1 MDITYLGH
9 SCFKLRGKTG
19 TVVTDPFD
27 KSVGLPIP
35 KVSADI
41 VTISHHHHDH
51 DNCSIVGETARKK
64 HPFVIDS
71 PGEYELF
78 DISIFGI
85 PSFHDNE
92 SGERRGGNMIS
103 IIHLD
108 GVNVVHLG
116 DLGHELSD
124 RELERL
130 GVVDVL
136 LLPVGGSFTVD
147 AKEANRLVEA
157 IEPSV
162 VIPMHYRTEKHSS
175 AFSSLLPVD
184 DFLKEMGKEGIESQD
199 RLTVTAGSLPSEMV
213 IIVLKTPQ

>member
-1 MDITYLGH
+1 MDITYFGH

-27 KSVGLPIP
+27 KSVGLPMP
-35 KVSADI
+35 KLTADI

-51 DNCSIVGETARKK
+51 DHYSIVGETMRKK

-85 PSFHDNE
+85 PSFHDTEN
-92 SGERRGGNMIS
+92 GERRGGNMIS

-108 GVNVVHLG
+108 ALNVVHLG
-116 DLGHELSD
+116 DLGHELAD

-136 LLPVGGSFTVD
+136 LLPVGGFFTVG

-157 IEPSV
+157 IEPSI
-162 VIPMHYRTEKHSS
+162 VIPMHYKTEKHSS
-175 AFSSLLPVD
+175 AFSSLSPVD
-184 DFLKEMGKEGIESQD
+184 DFLKEMGKEGIEPQD
-199 RLTVTAGSLPSEMV
+199 KLTVTAGSLPSELE
-213 IIVLKTPQ
+213 IVVLRAP